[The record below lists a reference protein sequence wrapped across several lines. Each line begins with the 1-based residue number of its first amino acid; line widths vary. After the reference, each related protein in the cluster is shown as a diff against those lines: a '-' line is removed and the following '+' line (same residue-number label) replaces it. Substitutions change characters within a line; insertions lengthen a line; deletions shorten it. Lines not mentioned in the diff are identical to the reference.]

1 MKYSRSKVSYI
12 FFLLIFIAPSI
23 ALAQVQEYE
32 LNNGLKLLVK
42 VDRRAPIVITQ
53 VWYKIGS
60 SYEYDGITGISHIL
74 EHMMFKGTENYAPG
88 EFSRIISENGGRE
101 NAFTGPDYTSYFQTL
116 EKSRLPVS
124 FELEADRMRNL
135 KLSDEELIKE
145 IEVVKEERRLRTE
158 DNPQSFL
165 YEAIKATAFQ
175 TSTYRFPVIGWM
187 RDIENITID
196 DLREWYKKWYAPNN
210 ATLVVAGDVDPNDV
224 YGLAYEYFGSIP
236 SGEPIVTKQHTEVVQ
251 QGTKRITVK
260 RPAELPSI
268 MMAYKTPVIKIND
281 KDQIEDDWEPYA
293 LEVLAGILDGGNS
306 ARIASRL
313 IRRDEVAAA
322 ASASYQIA
330 SRLDNLFMLS
340 GTPAQGKSIQELE
353 VAFRNEILNLQT
365 HLVSDKELQRVKA
378 QVISADIYEKDSVFY
393 QAMIIGVLETIGLS
407 WELADEYVERIK
419 SISSEQVMAVAKKYL
434 IDDRLTVADLHPIS
448 IKNNPANANQN

>member
-1 MKYSRSKVSYI
+1 MKYLRSKISYI
-12 FFLLIFIAPSI
+12 FFLLIFLAPSI
-23 ALAQVQEYE
+23 ALAQVHEYE
-32 LNNGLKLLVK
+32 LDNGLKLLVK

-236 SGEPIVTKQHTEVVQ
+236 SGEPIVTKQQTEVVQ

-322 ASASYQIA
+322 ANASYQIA

-434 IDDRLTVADLHPIS
+434 INDRLTVADLHPIS